1 MKIQDKNQILN
12 LNSYLHNIKSKESL
26 EAVKNKEKLKKEKV
40 TGEKEFEVN
49 LSSRAKDIQKIR
61 KALENVPDIRTEK
74 VNLLKKMIKEGKY
87 NISAD
92 KVAESI
98 LKEPVL
104 DEIL

>member
-12 LNSYLHNIKSKESL
+12 LNSYLRNIKSKESL

-40 TGEKEFEVN
+40 AGEKEFEVN

-74 VNLLKKMIKEGKY
+74 VNSLKKMIKEGKY

-98 LKEPVL
+98 LKESVL